1 MAEYDSVSEMKVTE
15 ALPFA
20 VHTVVSNGN
29 SINTLGFESLVFA
42 IQAGTL
48 GTGTADFIMQ
58 EADDNGSGA
67 PGAFTTVAAGDMIGT
82 LPTILATDDNKSYR
96 IGYIG
101 KKQWVRINNLE
112 TATWTSMI
120 HGSIAILGNPKTG
133 PVAAQVA

>member
-1 MAEYDSVSEMKVTE
+1 MAEYDSVSEMKVAE
-15 ALPFA
+15 AIPFVA
-20 VHTVVSNGN
+20 HNAAINGN
-29 SINTLGFESLVFA
+29 SIDTLGFESLTFA

-48 GTGTADFIMQ
+48 GTGTVNFLMQ

-101 KKQWVRINNLE
+101 KKQWVRINNVG
-112 TATWTSMI
+112 TGWTSVI
-120 HGSIAILGNPKTG
+120 HGVIAILGNPKTG